1 MTSPAKLLDRL
12 WQDYANLN
20 PQAKAIHKLLEA
32 RGESVTNDHIAFRTF
47 RDPIV
52 GVDVVASH
60 FEKLGYA
67 PKGEYVFPDKKLFAR
82 HYEHADPAQ
91 PKVFISELKVEEFSP
106 RLRQT
111 VRRLIDQVPPD
122 APRKADFPASGRPW
136 KVSHAEYEL
145 LRSESEYAAW
155 MSAFGFRANHFTVL
169 VNALKTFK
177 SLQELNEFLKTSG
190 FKLNSAGGEIKGSPQ
205 VLLEQSS
212 TLADQ
217 VNVDFSDGA
226 RTIPCCYYEFAKRY
240 PQEDGKLFQGFVER
254 SADKIFE
261 STNKR

>member
-1 MTSPAKLLDRL
+1 MTSLVELLDRL
-12 WQDYANLN
+12 WQDYATLN
-20 PQAKAIHKLLEA
+20 PQAKAIHQLLEA
-32 RGESVTNDHIAFRTF
+32 RGETVTNDHIALRTF

-52 GVDVVASH
+52 GVDVVASA
-60 FEKLGYA
+60 FEKLGYVA
-67 PKGEYVFPDKKLFAR
+67 RGEYVFPDKKLFAR
-82 HYEHADPAQ
+82 HYEHADAAQ
-91 PKVFISELKVEEFSP
+91 PKLFISELKVEEFSP

-111 VRRLIDQVPPD
+111 VRRLIDQIPPD
-122 APRKADFPASGRPW
+122 LLRRADFPASGRPW
-136 KVSHAEYEL
+136 KISYAEYEL

-177 SLQELNEFLKTSG
+177 TLQELNEFLKKSG
-190 FKLNSAGGEIKGSPQ
+190 FKLNSSGGEIKGSPQ

-217 VNVDFSDGA
+217 VIVDFTDGP
-226 RTIPCCYYEFAKRY
+226 RTIPCCYYEFARRY
-240 PQEDGKLFQGFVER
+240 PQEDGTLFQGFVER